1 MIGEIIGA
9 GLGAAGAAIQH
20 GYNEDAMNLQ
30 AQLNEQAAQRNQ
42 ERNKDMWNYTNYEN
56 QVAHMKTAGL
66 NPALIYGNGGQSG
79 QTAGGQNSGV
89 NAIGGNEISAGAQ
102 AASMGIQGQMLES
115 QIEVNKAQ
123 AAKLNA
129 DAAKTS
135 GVDTKLSEAEIQYKH
150 SLQALTENQAA
161 GASWDYSKNQALIE
175 NLVANTKLLNA
186 QTNESKVSADVKN
199 KEIINRT
206 LETMQGIN
214 ESKQRMLL
222 MKSQGKL
229 NEAQAKQISEAIMQ
243 EWTKIAQGESYV
255 QQGWRGMELK
265 ANEITNNLNLG
276 ERKLDIEE
284 ERLVKEWIYDGIET
298 IKDII
303 PSPLP
308 AKIKGF
314 GK

>member
-1 MIGEIIGA
+1 
-9 GLGAAGAAIQH
+9 
-20 GYNEDAMNLQ
+20 
-30 AQLNEQAAQRNQ
+30 
-42 ERNKDMWNYTNYEN
+42 
-56 QVAHMKTAGL
+56 
-66 NPALIYGNGGQSG
+66 
-79 QTAGGQNSGV
+79 
-89 NAIGGNEISAGAQ
+89 
-102 AASMGIQGQMLES
+102 MLES

-186 QTNESKVSADVKN
+186 QTNESKVNADVKN

-214 ESKQRMLL
+214 ESKQRILL

-229 NEAQAKQISEAIMQ
+229 NEAQVKQIGASIMQ

-276 ERKLDIEE
+276 ERKLDMEQ
-284 ERLVKEWIYDGIET
+284 ERLVKEWLYDGIET
-298 IKDII
+298 IKDIM

-308 AKIKGF
+308 VKIKGF

>member
-1 MIGEIIGA
+1 
-9 GLGAAGAAIQH
+9 
-20 GYNEDAMNLQ
+20 
-30 AQLNEQAAQRNQ
+30 
-42 ERNKDMWNYTNYEN
+42 
-56 QVAHMKTAGL
+56 
-66 NPALIYGNGGQSG
+66 
-79 QTAGGQNSGV
+79 
-89 NAIGGNEISAGAQ
+89 
-102 AASMGIQGQMLES
+102 
-115 QIEVNKAQ
+115 
-123 AAKLNA
+123 
-129 DAAKTS
+129 
-135 GVDTKLSEAEIQYKH
+135 
-150 SLQALTENQAA
+150 
-161 GASWDYSKNQALIE
+161 
-175 NLVANTKLLNA
+175 
-186 QTNESKVSADVKN
+186 
-199 KEIINRT
+199 
-206 LETMQGIN
+206 MQGIN

-229 NEAQAKQISEAIMQ
+229 NETQAKQISEAIMQ

-276 ERKLDIEE
+276 ERKLDIEQ

>member
-56 QVAHMKTAGL
+56 QVAHMKAAGL

-161 GASWDYSKNQALIE
+161 GASWDYNKNQALIE

-186 QTNESKVSADVKN
+186 QTNESKVNADVKN

-243 EWTKIAQGESYV
+243 EWTKIAQGLS
-255 QQGWRGMELK
+255 
-265 ANEITNNLNLG
+265 
-276 ERKLDIEE
+276 
-284 ERLVKEWIYDGIET
+284 
-298 IKDII
+298 
-303 PSPLP
+303 
-308 AKIKGF
+308 
-314 GK
+314 